1 MSHTHAALMLR
12 RLRRGFLLG
21 SVLFFL
27 VVATWIWR
35 TWLESRDYELTH
47 LATIAEITGN
57 SLDNYFSG
65 HENRMRVFGSR
76 LTPDDFKPGHLSSL
90 LRAFKDSDPEYLFV
104 TLSRAEGGVFATDKT
119 DKPEE
124 IPYTRDVPG
133 RQVAFDEIAVQDRL
147 NVGRP
152 AEGRVIKD
160 WIMPLR
166 LGLRDA
172 DGKLQYVMNAT
183 LPLSR
188 QQSFW
193 QNLGLPPG
201 SALGLLRD
209 DAFLVSRYPVPPSG
223 DLKKTY
229 GTPRDGA
236 LVVHLREHG
245 FPARGVLSG
254 HNSVTGKEAL
264 FAFRRLEHYPLTV
277 FVSTP
282 VDGAI
287 QRWRGQL
294 GLPLFLTVIAL
305 AAAIMGYRSISR
317 WLQASEALGQYQ
329 FHLEELVG
337 RRTAQLEAAKL
348 TAEAASHAKSTFLAN
363 MSHELRTPL
372 NGIVGMIRLARA
384 RMTDPQGRDQLD
396 KANLA
401 ADHLLSV
408 INDIL
413 DISKIEADQLVLE
426 SAGFQ
431 LQTILDSVS
440 SIVGLRAREKG
451 LMLSLDLP
459 PGLAG
464 QRFEGDALRLRQ
476 ILLNLAINA
485 VKFTEQGSITLRV
498 RELEHSEQRARL
510 RFEVVDSGIGI
521 GPDDQARLFS
531 AFEQADNSTTR
542 KYGGTGLGLA
552 ISKRLVALMG
562 GQIGVDSIPGHGS
575 LFWFEIALPLSSS
588 SAILEEGVDADQLA
602 DELRRQHAGRR
613 VLIAED
619 EPINQEVARALLED
633 VGLQVDVADDGEQA
647 VRLAGEADYALILMD
662 MQMPVMNGIEA
673 TRAICAGGR
682 NRNTPILAMTAN
694 AFIEDRERCLAA
706 GMRAHIAKPVIP
718 ENLYGMLL
726 KWLASC

>member
-1 MSHTHAALMLR
+1 MSHTNAALMLR

-27 VVATWIWR
+27 VVAAWLWR
-35 TWLESRDYELTH
+35 TWQEARDYEMTH

-65 HENRMRVFGSR
+65 HENRMRAFGRR
-76 LTPDDFKPGHLSSL
+76 LTPEDIRPGRISPL
-90 LRAFKDSDPEYLFV
+90 LKAFKDSDPEYLFV
-104 TLSRAEGGVFATDKT
+104 TLSHAEGGVFATDKT
-119 DKPEE
+119 DRPEE
-124 IPYTRDVPG
+124 LPYTRDVPG
-133 RQVAFDEIAVQDRL
+133 RQVAFEEIAVQDRL

-166 LGLRDA
+166 LGIRDA

-193 QNLGLPPG
+193 HNLGLPPG

-236 LVVHLREHG
+236 LVIYLREQG
-245 FPARGVLSG
+245 FPSRGTVSG
-254 HNSVTGKEAL
+254 RNSVTGKEAL

-287 QRWRGQL
+287 QRWRAQL

-305 AAAIMGYRSISR
+305 AAGLLVYRSISR
-317 WLQASEALGQYQ
+317 WIQASDELRKYQ
-329 FHLEELVG
+329 FHLEEQVG
-337 RRTAQLEAAKL
+337 QRTAQLEAAKL
-348 TAEAASHAKSTFLAN
+348 TAEAASRAKSTFLAN

-372 NGIVGMIRLARA
+372 SGIVGMIRLARI
-384 RMTDPQGRDQLD
+384 RMADPQGRDQLD

-426 SAGFQ
+426 RSDFQ
-431 LQTILDSVS
+431 LQGILDSVS
-440 SIVGLRAREKG
+440 SIVGLKAREKG
-451 LMLSLDLP
+451 LTLRFEVAP
-459 PGLAG
+459 ALAG
-464 QRFEGDALRLRQ
+464 QYFRGDALRLRQ
-476 ILLNLAINA
+476 ILLNLASNS
-485 VKFTEQGSITLRV
+485 VKFTEQGGVTLRV
-498 RELEHSEQRARL
+498 GPLAQSNQDAVL
-510 RFEVVDSGIGI
+510 RFEVADSGIGI
-521 GPDDQARLFS
+521 GADDQARLFS
-531 AFEQADNSTTR
+531 AFEQADNSMTR

-562 GQIGVDSIPGHGS
+562 GRIGVDSSPGRGS
-575 LFWFEIALPLSSS
+575 LFWFEITLPLSSEPIP
-588 SAILEEGVDADQLA
+588 AEEGSDADALA
-602 DELRRQHAGRR
+602 EMIRTRHTGKR
-613 VLIAED
+613 VLVAED
-619 EPINQEVARALLED
+619 EPINQEVARVMLED
-633 VGLQVDVADDGEQA
+633 VGLQVDIADDGEQA
-647 VRLAGEADYALILMD
+647 VRLAATNDYALILMD
-662 MQMPVMNGIEA
+662 MQMPVMNGLEA
-673 TRAICAGGR
+673 TQAICAGDR
-682 NRNTPILAMTAN
+682 NPQTPILAMTAN
-694 AFIEDRERCLAA
+694 AFVEDRERCFAA

-718 ENLYGMLL
+718 ENLYGMVL
-726 KWLASC
+726 KWLL

>member
-1 MSHTHAALMLR
+1 MAHKNAALMLR

-21 SVLFFL
+21 SALFFL
-27 VVATWIWR
+27 VVAAWLWR
-35 TWLESRDYELTH
+35 SWHEARDYELSH

-65 HENRMRVFGSR
+65 HESRMRAFGRR
-76 LTPDDFKPGHLSSL
+76 LTPGDIQPGRISPL
-90 LRAFKDSDPEYLFV
+90 LKAFKDSDPEYLFV
-104 TLSRAEGGVFATDKT
+104 TLSHAEGGVFATDRT
-119 DKPEE
+119 DRPGE
-124 IPYTRDVPG
+124 IPNTRDVPG
-133 RQVAFDEIAVQDRL
+133 RQVAFEEIAVQDRL

-166 LGLRDA
+166 LGIRDA
-172 DGKLQYVMNAT
+172 DGHLKYVMNAT

-193 QNLGLPPG
+193 HNLGLPPG

-223 DLKKTY
+223 DLNKTY

-236 LVVHLREHG
+236 LVAYLRDHG
-245 FPARGVLSG
+245 FPPRGTLSG

-287 QRWRGQL
+287 QRWRSQL

-305 AAAIMGYRSISR
+305 AAGIQVFRSISR
-317 WLQASEALGQYQ
+317 WIQASDELRKYQ
-329 FHLEELVG
+329 FHLEEQVG
-337 RRTAQLEAAKL
+337 QRTAQLEAAKKA
-348 TAEAASHAKSTFLAN
+348 AEAASRAKSTFLAN

-372 NGIVGMIRLARA
+372 SGIVGMIRLARV
-384 RMTDPQGRDQLD
+384 RMADLQGRDQLD

-426 SAGFQ
+426 RSDFQ
-431 LQTILDSVS
+431 LQGILDSVS
-440 SIVGLRAREKG
+440 SIVGLKAREKG
-451 LMLSLDLP
+451 LTLHFEVPAD
-459 PGLAG
+459 LAG
-464 QRFEGDALRLRQ
+464 CYLQGDALRLRQ
-476 ILLNLAINA
+476 ILLNLASNS
-485 VKFTEQGSITLRV
+485 VKFTEQGGVTLRV
-498 RELEHSEQRARL
+498 LALAQSDRDATL
-510 RFEVVDSGIGI
+510 RFEVADSGIGI
-521 GPDDQARLFS
+521 GVDDQARLFS
-531 AFEQADNSTTR
+531 AFEQADNSMTR

-562 GQIGVDSIPGHGS
+562 GRIGVDSSPGRGS
-575 LFWFEIALPLSSS
+575 LFWFEITLPLSSEP
-588 SAILEEGVDADQLA
+588 APTEEGSDADALA
-602 DELRRQHAGRR
+602 ELILSRHAGKR
-613 VLIAED
+613 VLVAED
-619 EPINQEVARALLED
+619 EPINQEVARVMLED
-633 VGLQVDVADDGEQA
+633 VGLQVDIADDGEQA
-647 VRLAGEADYALILMD
+647 VRLAAANDYALILMD
-662 MQMPVMNGIEA
+662 MQMPVMNGLEA
-673 TRAICAGGR
+673 TQAICAGDR
-682 NRNTPILAMTAN
+682 NPQTPILAMTAN
-694 AFIEDRERCLAA
+694 AFVEDRERCLAA

-718 ENLYGMLL
+718 ENLYGMVL
-726 KWLASC
+726 KWLQ

>member
-1 MSHTHAALMLR
+1 MSHTNAALTLR

-21 SVLFFL
+21 GVLFFF
-27 VVATWIWR
+27 VVATWVWR
-35 TWLESRDYELTH
+35 TWQESRAYELAH

-65 HENRMRVFGSR
+65 HEHRMRAFGKR
-76 LTPDDFKPGHLSSL
+76 LTPEVLKPGHLSAV
-90 LRAFKDSDPEYLFV
+90 LRAFRESDPEYLFV
-104 TLSRAEGGVFATDKT
+104 TLSRPEGGVFATDKT
-119 DKPEE
+119 DRPEE
-124 IPYTRDVPG
+124 LPYTRDVPG

-166 LGLRDA
+166 FGIRDA
-172 DGKLQYVMNAT
+172 GGALQYVMNAT

-193 QNLGLPPG
+193 HNLGLPQG
-201 SALGLLRD
+201 SAVGLLRD

-223 DLKKTY
+223 DLQNTY

-236 LVVHLREHG
+236 LVSHLRDHG
-245 FPARGVLSG
+245 FPPRGTVSG

-287 QRWRGQL
+287 QRWRAQL

-305 AAAIMGYRSISR
+305 AAGGLVYRSISR
-317 WLQASEALGQYQ
+317 WIQASEELRKYQ
-329 FHLEELVG
+329 FHLEEQVSQ
-337 RRTAQLEAAKL
+337 RTAQLQAAKQA
-348 TAEAASHAKSTFLAN
+348 AEAASRAKSTFLAN

-372 NGIVGMIRLARA
+372 GGIVGMIRLARF
-384 RMTDPQGRDQLD
+384 RMADPQGRDQLD

-426 SAGFQ
+426 ASDFQ
-431 LQTILDSVS
+431 LQTILDSVA
-440 SIVGLRAREKG
+440 SIVGLKAREKG
-451 LMLSLDLP
+451 LAFGFDLS

-464 QRFEGDALRLRQ
+464 QQFRGDALRLRQ
-476 ILLNLAINA
+476 ILLNLATNA

-498 RELEHSEQRARL
+498 RELERSALEARL
-510 RFEVVDSGIGI
+510 RFEVADSGIGI
-521 GPDDQARLFS
+521 GLVDQARLFS
-531 AFEQADNSTTR
+531 AFEQADNSMTR
-542 KYGGTGLGLA
+542 KYGGTGLGLV

-562 GQIGVDSIPGHGS
+562 GQIGVDSSPGCGS
-575 LFWFEIALPLSSS
+575 LFWFELALPLSFTP
-588 SAILEEGVDADQLA
+588 AAEEEGADADILA
-602 DELRRQHAGRR
+602 TEIRRLHAGKR
-613 VLIAED
+613 VLVAED
-619 EPINQEVARALLED
+619 EPINQEVARIMLED
-633 VGLQVDVADDGEQA
+633 VGLQVDVAEDGEQA
-647 VRLAGEADYALILMD
+647 VRLAADTDYALILMD

-673 TRAICAGGR
+673 THAICAGGR
-682 NRNTPILAMTAN
+682 NRQTPILAMTAN

-706 GMRAHIAKPVIP
+706 GMRSHIAKPVIP

-726 KWLASC
+726 KWLATR